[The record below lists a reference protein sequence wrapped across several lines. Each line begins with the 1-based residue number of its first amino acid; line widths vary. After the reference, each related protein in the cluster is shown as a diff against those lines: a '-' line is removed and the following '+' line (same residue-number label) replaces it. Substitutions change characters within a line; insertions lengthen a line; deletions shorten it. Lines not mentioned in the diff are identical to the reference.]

1 MMTRMDPAPV
11 RQSLVDETERALR
24 TWLAR
29 GAHRPGDRLPPE
41 LELAG
46 MLGVSRGTLRTAL
59 DRLEDAGEITR
70 RQGSGTYVGNA
81 VRPVAFHE
89 GLEVLRPYSEL
100 AHRRGV
106 ALSVRDLEVGPQRMG
121 ADAARAFGL
130 DADDEACTISR
141 VVLADGEPV
150 ALMRDVVR
158 PGVALPPAG
167 DLRRALK
174 GGKMVLDVLLGLG
187 VPVAF
192 AVTRVKPRLL
202 TGRERLG
209 RALGVDG
216 TTAVLELEEVMHLP
230 DGEVVQ
236 HSADVFAPGGID
248 LQVRR
253 DLDLAAPTPLVRAV
267 GRTPRPEAV
276 VAGRADAVLG
286 RARRVSR

>member
-1 MMTRMDPAPV
+1 MVKILHQLSSRGGMIGVMEQGTT

-24 TWLAR
+24 TWLAH

-59 DRLEDAGEITR
+59 DRLEEAGEITR
-70 RQGSGTYVGNA
+70 RQGSGTYVGHA
-81 VRPVAFHE
+81 MRPVAFHE

-100 AHRRGV
+100 AGRRGV
-106 ALSVRDLEVGPQRMG
+106 VLTVRDLEIGPRRMG
-121 ADAARAFGL
+121 AETASAFGL
-130 DADDEACTISR
+130 GPDADACTITR

-158 PGVALPPAG
+158 PGVTLPPARE
-167 DLRRALK
+167 LRRMLE
-174 GGKMVLDVLLGLG
+174 GGRMVLDVLLSIG

-192 AVTRVKPRLL
+192 AVTRVKPKLV
-202 TGRERLG
+202 TGRERVG
-209 RALGVDG
+209 RALGVEA

-230 DGEVVQ
+230 DGEVIQ
-236 HSADVFAPGGID
+236 HSSDVFAPGGID

-253 DLDLAAPTPLVRAV
+253 DLDLSAPAPLVRAI
-267 GRTPRPEAV
+267 GRSP
-276 VAGRADAVLG
+276 G
-286 RARRVSR
+286 